1 MFDFEFFRITLAY
14 VFGSSPN
21 STYYEYGMGLKNLIC
36 VFQYTRR
43 SAAEVAAEKTFNKLT
58 IKGKKL
64 SIRWGKSQGKQEA
77 LTGPILAIPQVPG
90 LPGALPAPPEEL
102 RNNFFN
108 LGEGSA
114 PATVAPAAVPYFIPT
129 AALPMPGP
137 GAIHYPSQ
145 DPSRM
150 GATQRQIQQ

>member
-1 MFDFEFFRITLAY
+1 
-14 VFGSSPN
+14 
-21 STYYEYGMGLKNLIC
+21 MGFKNLIF

>member
-1 MFDFEFFRITLAY
+1 MNFENVYLFDNVL
-14 VFGSSPN
+14 
-21 STYYEYGMGLKNLIC
+21 C
-36 VFQYTRR
+36 FQYTRR

-77 LTGPILAIPQVPG
+77 VATSGPMLAIPQVPG

-114 PATVAPAAVPYFIPT
+114 PAPAAATAVARTAVPYFIPT
-129 AALPMPGP
+129 AALPLPGP